1 MSETEKTDPVGG
13 RIFSSDKSSPNVLE
27 DPQSRVPYK
36 KKRERKEKKYE
47 RVRGKRLLGGRWL
60 EPLGEVGGQKT
71 SEKSSVEL
79 DGVRWY
85 SQTVRQR
92 RQTDRQTCGKE

>member
-1 MSETEKTDPVGG
+1 MSRRRKNLFVGQKQSQCPRG
-13 RIFSSDKSSPNVLE
+13 SSVTCSV
-27 DPQSRVPYK
+27 RK
-36 KKRERKEKKYE
+36 KKERKEKKYE

-71 SEKSSVEL
+71 SEKSSVVL
-79 DGVRWY
+79 DGVRRY

>member
-1 MSETEKTDPVGG
+1 M
-13 RIFSSDKSSPNVLE
+13 
-27 DPQSRVPYK
+27 
-36 KKRERKEKKYE
+36 
-47 RVRGKRLLGGRWL
+47 LGGRWL

-71 SEKSSVEL
+71 SEKSSVVL
-79 DGVRWY
+79 DGVRRY

>member
-1 MSETEKTDPVGG
+1 MSS
-13 RIFSSDKSSPNVLE
+13 RILSHVF
-27 DPQSRVPYK
+27 RTK
-36 KKRERKEKKYE
+36 KIKERKEKKYE

-92 RQTDRQTCGKE
+92 RQTDRHAGRNENNNTQRGPGP